1 MINVLM
7 ASVKSKIVQIGNSIG
22 IAPPKG
28 LDENSNLD
36 KRDEVTIS
44 YADGL
49 ITISPFDD
57 QVQQDLELA
66 RGITKQYRNTLR
78 ELSR

>member
-22 IAPPKG
+22 IVLPKG
-28 LDENSNLD
+28 MAENSNLD
-36 KRDEVTIS
+36 RRDEVTIS

-66 RGITKQYRNTLR
+66 RRIAKRYRNTLR